1 MVLLLFQKEHV
12 LATNNLS
19 VLFVASEVEG
29 LIKSGGLADVAKALP
44 QALQNHQQDV
54 RISIPAYTG
63 IEQLSEAETVLE
75 TELTSWPH
83 TAYRVLKLML
93 GDNQVYL
100 IDCPPYF
107 NRPSMYAENN
117 QAYTDNGERF
127 AFFSAACLDMLPKL
141 GFQPDIVHANDW
153 HTGLVPF
160 LLKHRYGNDAFFANT
175 RSVISIHNAVFK
187 GVFSYDDVQCL
198 PEFHSRN
205 VPDAA
210 VSATHITMLKAGVM
224 NADKI
229 NAVSPTYAEELKTE
243 LGSHGMAWEFQQ
255 RSTDL
260 VGILNGC
267 DYSAWNPE
275 TDPNLPLNYKANRQS
290 MVRGKNACK
299 KALQEKVGLE
309 ESDCAMFGMV
319 CRLTQQ
325 KGVHYL
331 LPALADFLKHDVQVV
346 VVGTGDPILAAQ
358 LRDVSAQFANKFI
371 FVEAYDNE
379 LAHLVEAASDFF
391 LMPSEFEP
399 CGLNQIYSMA
409 YGTLPIVRGVGGLK
423 DSVNDY
429 DVDSAD
435 ATGFVFYEPTPQGLL
450 LTMLRALLL
459 YAQNTN
465 EVRRVQLQ
473 AMQKDFCWHKAA
485 EEYLQLYRAAL
496 N

>member
-1 MVLLLFQKEHV
+1 M
-12 LATNNLS
+12 ATNKLS

-44 QALQNHQQDV
+44 QALQNLQQDV
-54 RISIPAYTG
+54 RITIPAYTG
-63 IEQLSEAETVLE
+63 IEQLADADLVLD
-75 TELTSWPH
+75 TELMSWPH
-83 TAYRVLKLML
+83 TAYRVLKLNL
-93 GDNQVYL
+93 GDNPVYL

-107 NRPSMYAENN
+107 DRPSMYAENN

-141 GFQPDIVHANDW
+141 GFKPDIVHANDW

-160 LLKHRYGNDAFFANT
+160 LLKHRYGDDPFFADT

-255 RSTDL
+255 RSDDL

-267 DYSAWNPE
+267 DYTAWSPE
-275 TDPNLPLNYKANRQS
+275 TDRYLPLNYRANRQS

-299 KALQEKVGLE
+299 KALQEKLGLTL
-309 ESDCAMFGMV
+309 SDCAMFGMV

-331 LPALADFLKHDVQVV
+331 LPALTDFLKHNVQLVI
-346 VVGTGDPILAAQ
+346 VGTGDPVLAAQ
-358 LRDVSAQFANKFI
+358 LKEVSAQFSDKFV

-379 LAHLVEAASDFF
+379 LAHLVEAGSDFF

-423 DSVNDY
+423 DSVSDY
-429 DVDSAD
+429 DVDPSS
-435 ATGFVFYEPTPQGLL
+435 ATGFVFNDPTPQALL
-450 LTMLRALLL
+450 LVMLRALLL
-459 YAQNTN
+459 YSQNMT
-465 EVRRVQLQ
+465 EVRRVQLY

-485 EEYLQLYRAAL
+485 QEYLALYRDAL

>member
-1 MVLLLFQKEHV
+1 M
-12 LATNNLS
+12 ATDNLS

-44 QALQNHQQDV
+44 KALRDLQQDV
-54 RISIPAYTG
+54 RIAIPAYTG
-63 IEQLSEAETVLE
+63 IEQLSQAETVLE
-75 TELTSWPH
+75 ADLTCWPY
-83 TAYRVLKLML
+83 TSYRVLRLTL
-93 GDNQVYL
+93 GETPVYL

-107 NRPSMYAENN
+107 NRPSMYAESN
-117 QAYTDNGERF
+117 QAYPDNGERF

-160 LLKHRYGNDAFFANT
+160 LLKHRYANDAFFANT

-187 GVFSYDDVQCL
+187 GVFSYDDLQCL

-205 VPDAA
+205 VPNAS
-210 VSATHITMLKAGVM
+210 VSETHIAMLKAGVM
-224 NADKI
+224 SADKI
-229 NAVSPTYAEELKTE
+229 NAVSPTYAQELKTE

-255 RSTDL
+255 RGHDL

-275 TDPNLPLNYKANRQS
+275 TDLNLPLNYKANRQS

-299 KALQEKVGLE
+299 KALQEKLGLE
-309 ESDCAMFGMV
+309 MSSGAMFGMV

-325 KGVHYL
+325 KGIHYL
-331 LPALADFLKHDVQVV
+331 LPALADFLKHDVQLV
-346 VVGTGDPILAAQ
+346 VVGTGDLVLAAQ
-358 LRDVSAQFANKFI
+358 LREIAARFADKFV

-379 LAHLVEAASDFF
+379 LAHLVEAGSDFF

-429 DVDSAD
+429 DEDPTN
-435 ATGFVFYEPTPQGLL
+435 ATGFVFYDPTPQGLL

-459 YAQNTN
+459 YEQNMR
-465 EVRRVQLQ
+465 EVRRIQLH
-473 AMQKDFCWHKAA
+473 AMQKDFCWRKAA
-485 EEYLQLYRAAL
+485 EEYLLLYRAAL

>member
-1 MVLLLFQKEHV
+1 M
-12 LATNNLS
+12 ATNNLS

-44 QALQNHQQDV
+44 EALQNLQQDV

-63 IEQLSEAETVLE
+63 IEQLSEAEMVLE

-93 GDNQVYL
+93 GDNLVYL

-117 QAYTDNGERF
+117 QAYSDNGERF

-160 LLKHRYGNDAFFANT
+160 LLKHRYGDDAFFANT

-255 RSTDL
+255 RADDL

-275 TDPNLPLNYKANRQS
+275 TDPSLPLNYKANRQS

-299 KALQEKVGLE
+299 KALQEKLGLGA
-309 ESDCAMFGMV
+309 SDYAMFGMV

-331 LPALADFLKHDVQVV
+331 LPVLVDFLKHDVQVV

-358 LRDVSAQFANKFI
+358 LKEVAAQFANKFV

-379 LAHLVEAASDFF
+379 LAHLVEAGSDFF

-429 DVDSAD
+429 DVAIEE
-435 ATGFVFYEPTPQGLL
+435 ATGFVFYEPTPQALL

-459 YAQNTN
+459 YAQSPN
-465 EVRRVQLQ
+465 EVKRVQLH
-473 AMQKDFCWHKAA
+473 AMQRDFCWHKAA
-485 EEYLQLYRAAL
+485 EEYLQLYRSAL